1 MQRRTVLKSLA
12 ALPVATWAGH
22 SQASQLWSAP
32 AANARLLCVFLRG
45 GYDAANLLVPVGSR
59 YYYEVRPN
67 IAIARPGVDGEADLH
82 AALALN
88 TDWGLHPALRES
100 IYPLYSAG
108 EAAFVPFAGTE
119 DLSRSHFET
128 QDSIELGQALG
139 GKRDYRSGFLNR
151 LAATLNAERAAPGRS
166 AAALSAPAQAAGARA
181 IAFTDQLPLIMQGSV
196 QLPNMALRSVARPA
210 VDARQAR
217 LIAAMYEGTPLASQ
231 VREGFVVREDVT
243 KEVIGEMDAA
253 NRNAITAKGFE
264 LEARRIARLM
274 KDKYN
279 IGFVDVGG
287 WDTHVGQG
295 GAAGYLAGRFEELGR
310 GLAGFAQ
317 EMGPAWRD
325 TVVVVV
331 SEFGRTFRENGNRG
345 TDHGH
350 GSVYW
355 VLGGSVRGGAIRGEQ
370 LALEQKTLFQ
380 NRDYPVLNEYRAMF
394 GGLLARM
401 YGLDAAQVE
410 HIFGTPGRDLG
421 LV

>member
-1 MQRRTVLKSLA
+1 MKRRHLLKTLA
-12 ALPVATWAGH
+12 ALPVASMTG
-22 SQASQLWSAP
+22 QLWAAP
-32 AANARLLCVFLRG
+32 ASKTRLLFVFMRG
-45 GYDAANLLVPVGSR
+45 GYDASSLLVPVSSQ

-67 IAIARPGVDGEADLH
+67 IAIPRPGADLNT
-82 AALALN
+82 ALPVD
-88 TDWGLHPALRES
+88 TDWGLHPALRDT
-100 IYPLYSAG
+100 IYPLFSAG
-108 EAAFVPFAGTE
+108 QASFVPFAGTE

-128 QDSIELGQALG
+128 QDSIELGQPLKG
-139 GKRDYRSGFLNR
+139 SRDFRSGFLNR
-151 LAATLNAERAAPGRS
+151 LAATLNADRAN
-166 AAALSAPAQAAGARA
+166 A
-181 IAFTDQLPLIMQGSV
+181 IAFTDQLPLIMQGGLQV
-196 QLPNMALRSVARPA
+196 PNTALRNVAKPA
-210 VDARQAR
+210 IDARQASM
-217 LIAAMYEGTPLASQ
+217 IAAMYDGTALSQQ
-231 VREGFVVREDVT
+231 VRDGFVVREDVM
-243 KEVIGEMDAA
+243 KEMIGEMSAA
-253 NRNAITAKGFE
+253 NRNAVSAKGFE

-295 GAAGYLAGRFEELGR
+295 SSSGYLANRLEELGR

-317 EMGPAWRD
+317 EMGPDWHD
-325 TVVVVV
+325 TVVVVL

-355 VLGGSVRGGAIRGEQ
+355 VLGGGINGGKVRGEQ
-370 LALEQKTLFQ
+370 VRLEQATLFQ

-401 YGLDAAQVE
+401 YGLNAAQVE
-410 HIFGTPGRDLG
+410 KIFGTQGRDLG